1 MMRNDYRRALILLRG
16 NAAGYSG
23 HVRLERRTLMGSM
36 YFLIQAPAQCGTLRA
51 ALVGRGKDS
60 YYACALGDMQR
71 DDRGQAV
78 LSWNFDP
85 RNICERTL
93 EQYQLI
99 VVTGAEDENCSIL
112 LWGNVSGHAELNWER
127 VRTAVCGLYAPPI
140 ARDEA
145 IPEESLPQNCC
156 GEIQVRT
163 DVPQESA
170 PTAKETLEIPKTAG
184 ELLGIDLNLPWPAA
198 IEPVRALFQVSVPME
213 NPPDPEYVYIAVAM
227 PAESGY
233 AYSAVG
239 VRVQDGVP
247 VSVRYGLPA
256 PWSSEAPAGLEEYSW
271 LGDQNQGFWMLQI
284 DFPKGE

>member
-1 MMRNDYRRALILLRG
+1 
-16 NAAGYSG
+16 
-23 HVRLERRTLMGSM
+23 
-36 YFLIQAPAQCGTLRA
+36 
-51 ALVGRGKDS
+51 
-60 YYACALGDMQR
+60 MQR

-112 LWGNVSGHAELNWER
+112 LWGNVSGHAALNWER
-127 VRTAVCGLYAPPI
+127 VRTAVCGLYAPTI

-145 IPEESLPQNCC
+145 IPEERLPQNCC
-156 GEIQVRT
+156 GEIQART

-170 PTAKETLEIPKTAG
+170 PAAKETLEIPKTAG

-213 NPPDPEYVYIAVAM
+213 NPPDPEYVYIAAAM